1 VSDSAGQHSGP
12 PAGWYP
18 DPVDAGRLLF
28 FDGVRWTGDSAT
40 RPPVPAPPRG
50 TLPMSVSVAAI
61 AVTALP
67 LVISRVTIYLLAGQR
82 WPVVV
87 YLAVAA
93 VIAYLPGLLLWRY
106 VARRFVAGHP
116 IDAVGLRIRW
126 VDLGWGPLTW
136 LAAVVAEVVVG
147 NLIVALK
154 VPFVS
159 NTDAFG
165 DLHHRRGYVLAL
177 LLLAVVIAPVV
188 EEIIFRGL
196 LQRGLLSALPPWL
209 AIAVQGLL
217 FGAAHV
223 SPERGMGNIGLA
235 LVLGAVGVV
244 FGATAYLTRR
254 LAPTMVAHAIVN
266 AVAMA
271 VVLSR

>member
-1 VSDSAGQHSGP
+1 
-12 PAGWYP
+12 
-18 DPVDAGRLLF
+18 
-28 FDGVRWTGDSAT
+28 
-40 RPPVPAPPRG
+40 
-50 TLPMSVSVAAI
+50 MSVAVAAI

-93 VIAYLPGLLLWRY
+93 VIAYLPGLLLWRS

-136 LAAVVAEVVVG
+136 LAAVMAEVVVG

-165 DLHHRRGYVLAL
+165 ELHHRRGYVLAL

-196 LQRGLLSALPPWL
+196 LQRGLLSVLPPWL

-244 FGATAYLTRR
+244 FGAAAYLTRR

>member
-1 VSDSAGQHSGP
+1 
-12 PAGWYP
+12 
-18 DPVDAGRLLF
+18 
-28 FDGVRWTGDSAT
+28 
-40 RPPVPAPPRG
+40 
-50 TLPMSVSVAAI
+50 
-61 AVTALP
+61 
-67 LVISRVTIYLLAGQR
+67 
-82 WPVVV
+82 
-87 YLAVAA
+87 VAA

>member
-1 VSDSAGQHSGP
+1 
-12 PAGWYP
+12 
-18 DPVDAGRLLF
+18 
-28 FDGVRWTGDSAT
+28 
-40 RPPVPAPPRG
+40 
-50 TLPMSVSVAAI
+50 
-61 AVTALP
+61 
-67 LVISRVTIYLLAGQR
+67 
-82 WPVVV
+82 
-87 YLAVAA
+87 
-93 VIAYLPGLLLWRY
+93 
-106 VARRFVAGHP
+106 
-116 IDAVGLRIRW
+116 
-126 VDLGWGPLTW
+126 
-136 LAAVVAEVVVG
+136 
-147 NLIVALK
+147 
-154 VPFVS
+154 
-159 NTDAFG
+159 
-165 DLHHRRGYVLAL
+165 
-177 LLLAVVIAPVV
+177 VV

-244 FGATAYLTRR
+244 FGAAAYLTRR